1 MASINYIVYNKF
13 SVIQCMCVCMH
24 VCACVCVC
32 VHACMC
38 VCVCVCV
45 CVVFLLRVGNHFK
58 CFTCIDSMRLVL
70 SLFPLQ
76 NSKN

>member
-13 SVIQCMCVCMH
+13 SVIQCMCVCAC
-24 VCACVCVC
+24 VCACVYVHVYVC
-32 VHACMC
+32 CMHAC
-38 VCVCVCV
+38 VRVCVCV

-70 SLFPLQ
+70 SLFPL
-76 NSKN
+76 